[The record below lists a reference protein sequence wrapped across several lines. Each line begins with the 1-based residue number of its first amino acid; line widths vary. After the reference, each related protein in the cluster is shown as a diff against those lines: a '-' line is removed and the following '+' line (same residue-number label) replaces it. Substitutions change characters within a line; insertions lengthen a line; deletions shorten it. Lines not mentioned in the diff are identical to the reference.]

1 VGDHDSQVWSTLT
14 KFMLGLAVFAV
25 VIFVIAGSMAT
36 GNKEAATK
44 DNSAAA
50 DKAIAERIAP
60 VAQVTV
66 AGDKPAA
73 APTKKS
79 GKDIYASACFACHG
93 TGAAGAPI
101 LGDKA
106 AWSARIGQGTAKLY
120 DHAIN
125 GLNGMPAKG
134 GRADLSDDAIK
145 SVVDYMVSQ
154 AK

>member
-1 VGDHDSQVWSTLT
+1 MGDHDSQVWGTLT
-14 KFMLGLAVFAV
+14 KFMAGLAIFAV

-36 GNKEAATK
+36 GNKEAAMK
-44 DNSAAA
+44 DKAVGE

-73 APTKKS
+73 VATKKS

-93 TGAAGAPI
+93 TGAAGAPV
-101 LGDKA
+101 LGNKE
-106 AWSARIGQGTAKLY
+106 AWSARIAQGKATLY
-120 DHAIN
+120 KHALN
-125 GLNGMPAKG
+125 GFNGMPAKG

-154 AK
+154 GQ

>member
-1 VGDHDSQVWSTLT
+1 MGDHDSEVWSTLT
-14 KFMLGLAVFAV
+14 KFMLGLAVFAII
-25 VIFVIAGSMAT
+25 IFVVAGYMAA
-36 GNKEAATK
+36 GNKEAALK
-44 DNSAAA
+44 DKAAGA
-50 DKAIAERIAP
+50 DEAIAERIAP

-66 AGDKPAA
+66 AGDAPAA

-79 GKDIYASACFACHG
+79 GKDIYSSACFACHG

-154 AK
+154 SK